1 MSVIAKD
8 LQKHW
13 RLKSFKKWQIAPV
26 ADVNKFYLDA
36 KKCFVALKADVDK
49 IDIN

>member
-36 KKCFVALKADVDK
+36 KKMFCCFKSWCWQ
-49 IDIN
+49 NRH